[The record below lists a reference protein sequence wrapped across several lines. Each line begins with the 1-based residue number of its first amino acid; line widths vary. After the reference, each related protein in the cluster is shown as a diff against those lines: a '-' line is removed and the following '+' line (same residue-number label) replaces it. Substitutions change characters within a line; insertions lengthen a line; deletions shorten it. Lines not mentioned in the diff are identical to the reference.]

1 LPLIIFLGYTPL
13 CYNLQIGEIV
23 VKKILLSLL
32 ILVFAASPV
41 PAADS
46 APSEPPQPALAASSN
61 KVDGLELP
69 ADQTVKNDE
78 GFVTIQATT
87 TGEVK
92 WLVISAV
99 KIKYFALPQN
109 SIIVSIPPQ
118 GGSITVFAVALVGGK
133 LTEFTKTNIT
143 VANPNP
149 VTPPGPPGPAVGGP
163 YHVSMIVD
171 LTAVT
176 PELAVVLNSQKVL
189 ETITSKNG
197 FYRRFDI
204 KSPTNLQTLKEK
216 GLDIVLQKEGGA
228 PLLVIQNSD
237 GSIATKPVKIPTT
250 EAGVLQVINSVLK

>member
-1 LPLIIFLGYTPL
+1 
-13 CYNLQIGEIV
+13 V

-32 ILVFAASPV
+32 ILGFTAGTV
-41 PAADS
+41 PTA
-46 APSEPPQPALAASSN
+46 EPDTPQPTLAASN

-78 GFVTIQATT
+78 GFITLQATC

-99 KIKYFALPQN
+99 KIKYFSMPQN
-109 SIIVSIPPQ
+109 SIVVSIPPQ
-118 GGSITVFAVALVGGK
+118 GGLITVFAVALVNGK

-143 VANPNP
+143 ITGPNP
-149 VTPPGPPGPAVGGP
+149 TPGPSPGPIVGGP

-176 PELAVVLNSQKVL
+176 PELAVILNSQKIL
-189 ETITSKNG
+189 ETITSKNS

-216 GLDIVLQKEGGA
+216 GLDIVLQKEGGI
-228 PLLVIQNSD
+228 PLIVIQNND
-237 GSIATKPVKIPTT
+237 GSIAVKPMKIPKT
-250 EAGVLQVINSVLK
+250 EAEVLQVINSVLK